1 MMVFDTNVLVY
12 AGRDDSEFHVPCR
25 RRLAQA
31 RTGSSLVFLTWNVC
45 YEFLRVITHPR
56 IYPQPWS
63 LAEGCSFLA
72 TLLESPNFGL
82 LLPTEQ
88 HQLVLSEIARE
99 LPDIRGN
106 LVHDMHTAILMREH
120 GITQICTLD
129 GDFRR
134 FPFLEV
140 VNPLE

>member
-1 MMVFDTNVLVY
+1 MVFDTNSLVY
-12 AGRDDSEFHVPCR
+12 AAREDSEFHAHCYR
-25 RRLAQA
+25 RIMEA
-31 RTGSSLVFLTWNVC
+31 RDGALPVFITWNIG

-63 LAEGCSFLA
+63 LAEGCGFLA
-72 TLLESPNFGL
+72 MLLESPSFGL

-88 HQLVLSEIARE
+88 HQRVLSEIARE

-106 LVHDMHTAILMREH
+106 LVHDLHTAALMREH
-120 GITQICTLD
+120 GISQICALD

-134 FPFLEV
+134 FPFLEIV
-140 VNPLE
+140 DPLQ